1 MTSVKD
7 LFQKSGRIIE
17 QLANYSSVEI
27 TCSARVDLHR
37 SFSFSPSG
45 GITNTIAVFLSVS
58 PCSPSLAA
66 GRKPTVK
73 AEMWP
78 ACSTALAASPSCSIW
93 CAAAWPEVPTIIGA
107 AEAFGADLPS
117 QCLLKRLHLNKSNF
131 FCMFFFFPTCLNI
144 QHLAQCRTSVTWH
157 TFSFIEA
164 CCWIIFKVFECD
176 TPCPGCLR
184 DPGRGFFFWAR
195 CMLYVH
201 CYDSVCSLSIL
212 MHFLILCFFRGAFK

>member
-1 MTSVKD
+1 MISVKD
-7 LFQKSGRIIE
+7 LFQKSGWIIE

-117 QCLLKRLHLNKSNF
+117 QCLLKQLHLNKSNF
-131 FCMFFFFPTCLNI
+131 F
-144 QHLAQCRTSVTWH
+144 
-157 TFSFIEA
+157 
-164 CCWIIFKVFECD
+164 
-176 TPCPGCLR
+176 
-184 DPGRGFFFWAR
+184 
-195 CMLYVH
+195 LYVLFLSNLSQH
-201 CYDSVCSLSIL
+201 PALSLV
-212 MHFLILCFFRGAFK
+212 